1 MGNFGGIVFA
11 IIFRYSGTH
20 YDRALWI
27 IGAIV
32 AGVNI
37 SVSWIRP
44 VPRT

>member
-11 IIFRYSGTH
+11 IIFRYNGTH

-32 AGVNI
+32 AGVNLC
-37 SVSWIRP
+37 VSWIRP
-44 VPRT
+44 VPQT